1 MAICVELDVDRGLEV
16 PRDALIR
23 VVSAALNA
31 DEYMHTKLTIRI
43 TGDELLQKL
52 NREHRDIDEP
62 TDVLSFPMIDDVGFT
77 DDFPGDE
84 DTGRYLGDVVISLP
98 AARRNAELTNTPLD
112 RELSHL
118 VTHGT
123 LHLLGYSH
131 DSETNTAQMRDYEAE
146 LLGDWVHAIWNAPP
160 TH

>member
-1 MAICVELDVDRGLEV
+1 MVICIELDVDKGLEV
-16 PRDALIR
+16 PREALIS
-23 VVSAALNA
+23 VVSAALST
-31 DEYMHTKLTIRI
+31 DEHVGTKLTIRI
-43 TGDELLQKL
+43 TGDELLRKL

-62 TDVLSFPMIDDVGFT
+62 TDVLSFPMTDEVGFT
-77 DDFPGDE
+77 NEFPDDE
-84 DTGRYLGDVVISLP
+84 DAGGYLGDVVISFP
-98 AARRNAELTNTPLD
+98 AARRNAELTNTPFD

-131 DSETNTAQMRDYEAE
+131 DSEADKAQMRDHEAK
-146 LLGDWVHAIWNAPP
+146 LLGDWVHAIWDAPP